1 MESKN
6 YALWLLG
13 RRAYT
18 VKKLREK
25 LSNKQYP
32 EADIAATIKF
42 CIDQHF
48 LDDVEYAKNFIRARD
63 AIRPRGRRILKFEL
77 IRKGV
82 ASADIDK
89 AFEDE
94 EISNRD
100 ERELALRIVER
111 KSKQCATLSKEVAY
125 RRLFG
130 TLARRGFDINIIKE
144 VINEYF
150 ANRNT

>member
-1 MESKN
+1 MEAKK

-13 RRAYT
+13 KRAYT

-25 LSNKQYP
+25 LESKQYP
-32 EADIAATIKF
+32 KSDIDATLKF
-42 CIDQHF
+42 CIDHKF
-48 LDDVEYAKNFIRARD
+48 LNDVEYAKSFIRARD
-63 AIRPRGRRILKFEL
+63 ALRPRGRRVLQMEL

-82 ASADIDK
+82 ASPDIDK

-100 ERELALRIVER
+100 EKELATRIIER
-111 KSKQCATLSKEVAY
+111 KRKQCATLNREVAY

-130 TLARRGFDINIIKE
+130 TLARRGFNINIIKE
-144 VINEYF
+144 VISDYF
-150 ANRNT
+150 KKA

>member
-18 VKKLREK
+18 TRKLQEK
-25 LSNKQYP
+25 LEDKKYTKT
-32 EADIAATIKF
+32 DINDTIKF

-77 IRKGV
+77 IKKGV
-82 ASADIDK
+82 EKDDINK

-100 ERELALRIVER
+100 EKEMAVRIVER
-111 KSKQCATLSKEVAY
+111 KSKQCATLSKEVVY

-130 TLARRGFDINIIKE
+130 LLARRGFDINIIKE
-144 VINEYF
+144 VLNEYF
-150 ANRNT
+150 K

>member
-18 VKKLREK
+18 TRKLQEK
-25 LSNKQYP
+25 LKDKKYTKT
-32 EADIAATIKF
+32 DIAATIRF
-42 CIDQHF
+42 CLDHHY

-63 AIRPRGRRILKFEL
+63 ALRPRGRRVLRLEL

-94 EISNRD
+94 ELSSRD
-100 ERELALRIVER
+100 EKVLATNIIKR
-111 KSKQCATLSKEVAY
+111 KSKQCATLSREVAY

-144 VINEYF
+144 VLNEYF
-150 ANRNT
+150 GKR